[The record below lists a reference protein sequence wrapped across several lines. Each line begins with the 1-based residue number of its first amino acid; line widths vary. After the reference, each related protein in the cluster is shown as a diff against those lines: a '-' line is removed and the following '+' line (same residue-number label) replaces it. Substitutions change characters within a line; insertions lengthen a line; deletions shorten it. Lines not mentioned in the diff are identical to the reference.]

1 MHVAEEDG
9 KLQGRGAN
17 DRIIFTV
24 VTNTDNFIAMTY
36 ILRNIRWIIAF
47 LVLVHRF

>member
-17 DRIIFTV
+17 VRILFTI
-24 VTNTDNFIAMTY
+24 VTNTDNLIAMTY
-36 ILRNIRWIIAF
+36 ILRNIRWIIPF